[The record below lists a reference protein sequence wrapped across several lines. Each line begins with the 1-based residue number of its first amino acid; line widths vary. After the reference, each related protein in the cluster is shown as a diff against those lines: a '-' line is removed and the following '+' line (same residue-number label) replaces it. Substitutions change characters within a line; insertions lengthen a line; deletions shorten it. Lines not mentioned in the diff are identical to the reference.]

1 MADFFS
7 NIEYVM
13 GGSADMPPQFR
24 SLFAEYQPAVVPTAS
39 APVVPAATPTTAP
52 APDRNAGAEKGFFGL
67 PANRNTG
74 AEKGFFGLLANR
86 FGGTSNDVYFTPSTG
101 SVTEGAAPA
110 GGLYGGTVTYNPGT
124 SAYGNIDPSAYSWDK
139 KQGASQLAADVQ
151 RAQYQDYLN
160 RFAPIENYAVNQ
172 LRGRQTADLGYDL
185 ARANQSVM
193 NAGMNMAGQQ
203 ERSLGRYGLQYKGPT
218 TADRNDITG
227 GRVSAMNQARMA
239 DEQRALNLMAGGT
252 GNGGGQ

>member
-1 MADFFS
+1 MSDFFS
-7 NIEYVM
+7 NLSFIM
-13 GGSADMPPQFR
+13 GGDEQITPQFR
-24 SLFAEYQPAVVPTAS
+24 SMFSDYNAVS
-39 APVVPAATPTTAP
+39 AP
-52 APDRNAGAEKGFFGL
+52 APAPVAPIAA
-67 PANRNTG
+67 PAAPMPERNTG

-101 SVTEGAAPA
+101 SVTEGDAPA
-110 GGLYGGTVTYNPGT
+110 GGLYGGRVTYNPGQN
-124 SAYGNIDPSAYSWDK
+124 AFGNIDPNAYSWDK
-139 KQGASQLAADVQ
+139 KEGASKLAADVQ

-172 LRGRQTADLGYDL
+172 LRGRQTADLGYDI

-193 NAGMNMAGQQ
+193 NAGMNMVGQQ
-203 ERSLGRYGLQYKGPT
+203 ERSMNRYGLQYKGPT

-227 GRVSAMNQARMA
+227 GRVAAMNQARMA
-239 DEQRALNLMAGGT
+239 DEQRALSLMAGGT

>member
-52 APDRNAGAEKGFFGL
+52 APD
-67 PANRNTG
+67 RNTG

>member
-1 MADFFS
+1 MADFFTNLS
-7 NIEYVM
+7 YIM
-13 GGSADMPPQFR
+13 GGDDQVPQEFHSMFADYNSAT
-24 SLFAEYQPAVVPTAS
+24 APTEVT
-39 APVVPAATPTTAP
+39 PVVTQAAMPKQAAP
-52 APDRNAGAEKGFFGL
+52 ADNRGFFGL
-67 PANRNTG
+67 MAQNYG
-74 AEKGFFGLLANR
+74 GGGFFGLMAQNY
-86 FGGTSNDVYFTPSTG
+86 GGGNNVSITPSTG
-101 SVTEGAAPA
+101 SITEGQAPA

-227 GRVSAMNQARMA
+227 GRVAAMNQARMA